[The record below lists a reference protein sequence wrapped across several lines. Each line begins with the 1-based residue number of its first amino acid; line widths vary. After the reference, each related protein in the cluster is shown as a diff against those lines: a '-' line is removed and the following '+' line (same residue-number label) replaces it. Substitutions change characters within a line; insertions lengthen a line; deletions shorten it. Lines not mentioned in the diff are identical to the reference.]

1 MLNFYVISLFPELF
15 SAVRDSGVTGRAHQ
29 KGIWACHCVNP
40 RDQVHDV
47 HNTVDD
53 RPFGGGPGMVMM
65 YQPLK
70 DALGQITSSIENSAN
85 VKVIYLSPQ
94 GRPLTQ
100 AKVAELAQ
108 WQHLVLLCGRY
119 EGVDERFIQAH
130 VDEEI
135 TVGDFVVSGGELPAM
150 MLMDAVVRLLP
161 GALGHQASA
170 VEDSFSDGLL
180 DCPHYTRPALIDGM
194 AVPAVLQSG
203 NHAEIAKWRRQ
214 QKLARTALRRPDL
227 LAQLALT
234 KTEQDWLTEQGLVN
248 IKTE

>member
-1 MLNFYVISLFPELF
+1 LF
-15 SAVRDSGVTGRAHQ
+15 SAIRDSGVTGRAHQ
-29 KGIWACHCVNP
+29 KGLWACYCVNP
-40 RDQVHDV
+40 RDHVHDV

-70 DALGQITSSIENSAN
+70 DSLLQIRSSVEDSAN

-100 AKVAELAQ
+100 AKVVELAQ
-108 WQHLVLLCGRY
+108 SQHLVLLCGRY
-119 EGVDERFIQAH
+119 EGVDERFIEAH
-130 VDEEI
+130 IDEEI
-135 TVGDFVVSGGELPAM
+135 SVGDFVVSGGELPAM
-150 MLMDAVVRLLP
+150 MLMDAVVRLIP
-161 GALGHQASA
+161 GALGHRASA

-180 DCPHYTRPALIDGM
+180 DCPHYTRPAVIDGM

-214 QKLARTALRRPDL
+214 QKLLRTASRRPEL
-227 LAQLALT
+227 LAKLVLT
-234 KTEQDWLTEQGLVN
+234 KAEQEWLTEQGLVD

>member
-1 MLNFYVISLFPELF
+1 MLNFHVISIFPELF
-15 SAVRDSGVTGRAHQ
+15 SAIRDSGVTGRAHQ
-29 KGIWACHCVNP
+29 KGLWACYCVNP
-40 RDQVHDV
+40 RDHVHDV

-70 DALGQITSSIENSAN
+70 DSLLQIRSSVEDSAN

-100 AKVAELAQ
+100 AKVVELAQ
-108 WQHLVLLCGRY
+108 SQHLVLLCGRY
-119 EGVDERFIQAH
+119 EGVDERFIEAH
-130 VDEEI
+130 IDEEI
-135 TVGDFVVSGGELPAM
+135 SVGDFVVSGGELPAM
-150 MLMDAVVRLLP
+150 MLMDAVVRLIP
-161 GALGHQASA
+161 GALGHRASA

-180 DCPHYTRPALIDGM
+180 DCPHYTRPAVIDGM

-214 QKLARTALRRPDL
+214 QKLARTASRRPEL
-227 LAQLALT
+227 LAKLVLT
-234 KTEQDWLTEQGLVN
+234 KAEQEWLTEQGLVD

>member
-1 MLNFYVISLFPELF
+1 MLNFHVISVFPELF
-15 SAVRDSGVTGRAHQ
+15 SAVRDAGVTGRAHQ
-29 KGIWACHCVNP
+29 KGLWSCHCVNP
-40 RDQVHDV
+40 RDQVHDG

-53 RPFGGGPGMVMM
+53 RPYGGGPGMVMM

-70 DALGQITSSIENSAN
+70 DSLAQIRASVAASES

-100 AKVAELAQ
+100 AKVTELAQ

-119 EGVDERFIQAH
+119 EGVDERFIASH

-135 TVGDFVVSGGELPAM
+135 AIGDFVVSGGELPAM

-161 GALGHQASA
+161 GALGHHASA
-170 VEDSFSDGLL
+170 AEDSFSDGLL

-194 AVPAVLQSG
+194 AIPAVLQSG
-203 NHAEIAKWRRQ
+203 NHAEIAKWRRH
-214 QKLARTALRRPDL
+214 QKLLRTARRRPDL

-234 KTEQDWLTEQGLVN
+234 KAEQDWLTEQDLVN
-248 IKTE
+248 TKTE

>member
-1 MLNFYVISLFPELF
+1 MLNFHVISIFPELF
-15 SAVRDSGVTGRAHQ
+15 SAIRDSGVTGRAHQ
-29 KGIWACHCVNP
+29 KGLWACYCVNP
-40 RDQVHDV
+40 RDHVHDV

-70 DALGQITSSIENSAN
+70 DSLLQIRSSVEDSAN

-100 AKVAELAQ
+100 AKVVELAQ
-108 WQHLVLLCGRY
+108 SQHLVLLCGRY
-119 EGVDERFIQAH
+119 EGVDERFIEAH
-130 VDEEI
+130 IDEEI
-135 TVGDFVVSGGELPAM
+135 SVGDFVVSGGELPAM
-150 MLMDAVVRLLP
+150 MLMDAVVRLIP
-161 GALGHQASA
+161 GALGHRASA

-180 DCPHYTRPALIDGM
+180 DCPHYTRPAVIDGM

-214 QKLARTALRRPDL
+214 QKLLRTASRRPEL
-227 LAQLALT
+227 LAKLVLT
-234 KTEQDWLTEQGLVN
+234 KAEQEWLTEQGLVD